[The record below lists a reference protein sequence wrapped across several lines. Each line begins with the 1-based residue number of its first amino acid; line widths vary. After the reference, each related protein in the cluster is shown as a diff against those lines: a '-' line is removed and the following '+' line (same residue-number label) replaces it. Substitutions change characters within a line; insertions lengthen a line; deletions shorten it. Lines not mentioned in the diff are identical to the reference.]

1 VIERLGRL
9 PVPLRIAAAALAMG
23 LATAAD
29 LTFFVKTSPVR
40 IDVAIAAALGAL
52 AAWPFAWRARTR
64 VEKGGLMVGIA
75 AFAAAMVW
83 ARLTGHIASP
93 FAFVFSVVLLSLPVQ
108 RARGSMEP
116 REAPHNAPGEREAR

>member
-1 VIERLGRL
+1 MIERFGRL

-29 LTFFVKTSPVR
+29 LALFVKTSPLR
-40 IDVAIAAALGAL
+40 IDVAIAASLGAI

-64 VEKGGLMVGIA
+64 IQKGALIGVIA
-75 AFAAAMVW
+75 AFGAAMVW
-83 ARLTGHIASP
+83 ARVTGRIVSS

-108 RARGSMEP
+108 RARGFMEP
-116 REAPHNAPGEREAR
+116 RQTAQSEAGEREGR